1 MEHYF
6 RSIVVFKEDFT
17 MIESRSRLFRL
28 KAIAC
33 ERRAIEA
40 PDSSTK
46 QVWVELAI
54 EWHAIS
60 ARVAVLDAT

>member
-1 MEHYF
+1 
-6 RSIVVFKEDFT
+6 
-17 MIESRSRLFRL
+17 MIESRTRLFRL

-46 QVWVELAI
+46 QVWAELAI